1 LDTLAEMHVVL
12 PENYPLLLVDIN
24 RVGRQTLLKIHSK
37 KFHRNS
43 FRGSYT
49 QTKGLESAWRI
60 LFM

>member
-1 LDTLAEMHVVL
+1 MHVVL

-49 QTKGLESAWRI
+49 QTKGLESA
-60 LFM
+60 